1 MLLLRGRTQEGGPQM
16 SDSWHPS
23 KDEVAH
29 ILEEMRP
36 IIRDLAKRDEDV
48 LKAERWRQDHAEV

>member
-1 MLLLRGRTQEGGPQM
+1 M

-48 LKAERWRQDHAEV
+48 LKAERWRRDHSEV

>member
-1 MLLLRGRTQEGGPQM
+1 M
-16 SDSWHPS
+16 SEHESWHPS

-36 IIRDLAKRDEDV
+36 IISELARRDEDV
-48 LKAERWRQDHAEV
+48 LKAERWRREHAEV